1 VTSTVPPTSITAGTR
16 SFEIGDEHFLL
27 DGEPFRVIAGALHYF
42 RVHPD
47 LWADRIRKARQMGL
61 NTIETYVPWNEHSPQ
76 RGVFDTSAGLDLAR
90 FLDLVA
96 AEGMFAIVR
105 PGPYICAEW
114 DNGGLPA
121 WLFSDPA
128 VGVRRNEPL
137 YMAAIAEYFDALL
150 PIVAERQIDRGG
162 PVVLVQ
168 VENEYGAYGNEKDYL
183 RALVDLNR
191 AGGITVPLTTI
202 DQPTDQMLSDG
213 GLPELHK
220 TGSFGS
226 RATERLATLRAHQS
240 TGPMMCAEFWNGWFD
255 HWGAHHHTTS
265 AEQAAAELDELLA
278 TGASVNLYMLHGGTN
293 FGFTNGSNDKGV
305 YQPTVTSYDYDAPLT
320 ESGEPGPKY
329 WAFRD
334 VIAKYSAVLPEPGT
348 DAVSPAGAPAA
359 ADIPVASPPAPT
371 FTVALERS
379 VSLAD
384 LTASSSSFLGTWA
397 AYDHL
402 PTLDELEH
410 YRGFALFRTTVANGG
425 VLSFG
430 EVRDRAQV
438 FLDGAP
444 VGVLSRDHH
453 DSALALPGG
462 GVLTILVED
471 QGRVNYGHRIGE
483 HKGLI
488 GAALLDGS
496 PIDQWEVLPLGF
508 DDLSSLSGD
517 AGAPRA
523 ASASGIAGPAF
534 ASGTFIVEEPVDL
547 FLSSEGWGKGNA
559 FVNGFNLGRYWSR
572 GPGTTLYVP
581 SPVLRRGENEL
592 VVFETLAIAEPVARF
607 VAEPNLGHTDF

>member
-1 VTSTVPPTSITAGTR
+1 VTTTSTPR
-16 SFEIGDEHFLL
+16 SFEIGETDFLL
-27 DGEPFRVIAGALHYF
+27 DGEPFRVISGALHYF

-96 AEGMFAIVR
+96 AEGLLAIVR

-137 YMAAIAEYFDALL
+137 YMAAVAEYFDALL

-168 VENEYGAYGNEKDYL
+168 IENEYGAYGDDKDYL
-183 RALVDLNR
+183 RALVALNR
-191 AGGITVPLTTI
+191 AGGITVPFTTI
-202 DQPTDQMLSDG
+202 DQPTDQMLDGG

-240 TGPMMCAEFWNGWFD
+240 SGPLMCAEFWNGWFD
-255 HWGAHHHTTS
+255 YWGAHHHTTS

-278 TGASVNLYMLHGGTN
+278 AGASVNLYMLHGGTN
-293 FGFTNGSNDKGV
+293 FGFTNGANDKGV
-305 YQPTVTSYDYDAPLT
+305 YQPTTTSYDYDAPLT

-334 VIAKYSAVLPEPGT
+334 VIAKYAPVPVLESG
-348 DAVSPAGAPAA
+348 A
-359 ADIPVASPPAPT
+359 ADVPEVSPPAPA
-371 FTVALERS
+371 FEVPLDRS
-379 VSLAD
+379 ASLYE
-384 LTASSSSFLGTWA
+384 LTAAASSALGDWA

-402 PTLDELEH
+402 PTLDEIGH
-410 YRGFALFRTTVANGG
+410 YRGFALYRSVVASGG

-438 FLDGAP
+438 FVDGAP
-444 VGVLSRDHH
+444 VGVLSRDRH
-453 DSALALPGG
+453 DCAVVLPAG

-471 QGRVNYGHRIGE
+471 QGRVNYGPRIGE

-488 GAALLDGS
+488 GPALLGGD
-496 PIDQWEVLPLGF
+496 PIDDWEVLGVRLDTLPTPT
-508 DDLSSLSGD
+508 SATS
-517 AGAPRA
+517 A
-523 ASASGIAGPAF
+523 AGIAGPAF
-534 ASGTFIVEEPVDL
+534 AAGSFVVEEPVDL
-547 FLSSEGWGKGNA
+547 FLSTAGWGKGNA
-559 FVNGFNLGRYWSR
+559 FVNGFNLGRYWSS
-572 GPGTTLYVP
+572 GPASTLYVP
-581 SPVLRRGENEL
+581 APLLRRGENEL
-592 VVFETLAIAEPVARF
+592 VVFETLAAAEPVARF
-607 VAEPNLGHTDF
+607 VAAADLGHTDF